1 MVKIYDHL
9 IDVQKALFLH
19 IWHIFFDISII
30 NLHNITNNEKKKK
43 NSDWK
48 AVWKIENSLNL
59 ENF

>member
-43 NSDWK
+43 
-48 AVWKIENSLNL
+48 KIVIEKQ
-59 ENF
+59 FGK